1 MLGSMLL
8 VVAAMKEEL
17 EHAMALCQ
25 GREKIS
31 ERNVIYW
38 KASRGEKQICFF
50 RTGVGPRRSAEN
62 MELVL
67 NVLSP
72 AYILL
77 IGYAGAL
84 DPGLKLGDL
93 VGVQRAL
100 ACSMHDCNRTLDH
113 LQLDRQFELRDAD
126 VIVDSAKSIEL
137 RAGAGDTLTSAY
149 VLGVPQDKKLLYQ
162 KYGASIVDMETAAVA
177 AVADS
182 RNIPLGCVR
191 AISDEAEDAFLAPFS
206 YDPSTN
212 LASRA
217 VKIVGS
223 GIQSYQE
230 WKAHSKTAGEALARF
245 LSLYL

>member
-1 MLGSMLL
+1 MLL

-25 GREKIS
+25 DREKIS
-31 ERNVIYW
+31 DRNVMYW
-38 KASRGEKQICFF
+38 KARRGEKLIYFF
-50 RTGVGPRRSAEN
+50 KTGVGPRRSADH
-62 MELVL
+62 MALVL
-67 NVLSP
+67 SVLSP
-72 AYILL
+72 ASILL

-100 ACSMHDCNRTLDH
+100 ACSLHDCNRTLDH

-126 VIVDSAKSIEL
+126 AIVGSAKSLGL
-137 RAGAGDTLTSAY
+137 RAVAGDTLTSAY
-149 VLGVPQDKKLLYQ
+149 VLGAPQDKRLLYQ
-162 KYGASIVDMETAAVA
+162 KYGASVVDMETAAVA
-177 AVADS
+177 AVAGS
-182 RNIPLGCVR
+182 RNIPLCCVR
-191 AISDEAEDAFLAPFS
+191 AISDEAEDTFLAPFS
-206 YDPSTN
+206 YDPLTN

-217 VKIVGS
+217 VKIVGA

-230 WKAHSKTAGEALARF
+230 WKTHSKTAGDALARF